1 MQPHKKLVLTI
12 KQAKQLNS
20 QLMESDF
27 RESQIPGYRW
37 SEHPSNYG
45 GIEQRWLVVE
55 SEIPRQS
62 ERRQLEKKVEKAE
75 QEGQKKLRNYR
86 LKNLR
91 VGLMP

>member
-1 MQPHKKLVLTI
+1 
-12 KQAKQLNS
+12 
-20 QLMESDF
+20 MESDF
-27 RESQIPGYRW
+27 RSSQIPGYRW
-37 SEHPSNYG
+37 SQHPSNYG

-62 ERRQLEKKVEKAE
+62 ERRQLEKKWKKPNKKARKNF
-75 QEGQKKLRNYR
+75 GNYR